1 MNTKRKTILFLIT
14 LITLLITL
22 TCINAT
28 DNITTNTTT
37 EDNTDNIN
45 HETPKTLQKQI
56 QSDEKTNNKK
66 IIINKNTTTKKTP
79 KKYTQYAYGYQ
90 DLYNKVQSTKNNYYS
105 YNDVSIYLQQGNYN
119 ITQPINWG
127 NSNTKTLKIYANNQL
142 FDARNQ
148 TNFITVEKGYTLE
161 LYDFKIR
168 YAKSTR
174 GSVIYN
180 KGTVNIYDSIF
191 LNSTASSN
199 GGVIYNDHGKVKILN
214 SSFSNNQATNGA
226 CLYNNNGIVNLTKDY
241 FSFNKASRGGVNY
254 NIGELNITSSTFKN
268 NQATQ
273 NGGCNY
279 NDKNNLTILKSKFLN
294 NKATNYGGVN
304 YNNKGTHY
312 GYDYDDTPVIYF
324 NESQATGNYATNGG
338 VNANYGS
345 IIIKSSNLNNNNATR
360 GGVNY
365 NLGADYFGMINIIK
379 STFKNNKVT
388 VNGGVNYNDKKGRID
403 IEDSTFTNNT
413 ANNNGGVNYNNGKPI
428 GVNLSKHFNNT
439 AKRGGCN
446 YINGVILIEN
456 SNFTTNKAI
465 LNGGVNYI
473 DEGHLILN
481 LTISTEN
488 KAQRAGNTY
497 CNERGSFNID
507 NNEFNDDKSTYD
519 GDMIINYG
527 SDCIL
532 EHNHL
537 FTDNADN
544 NIQLYT
550 TKKIQMGDNWFGEN
564 NEKINVG
571 QSKKIVSPIK
581 DTSSYKK
588 TEAGY
593 YFFYT
598 EGRDSL
604 WGDEGYVDTY
614 LKSDNTFS
622 VTHKFV
628 KPGLSRIF
636 IYYDGEVTHHIRIL
650 QEVIPP
656 KTINVAT
663 YDDLQRAVGIISHI
677 SVDKNYVI
685 NITKNIKL
693 EDKIDWSYSD
703 SIRSFT
709 IKGNNHIIDGQN
721 KTRFIDIGSGFTLN
735 IENLKIQNCQ
745 PTKEDVGD
753 LGGASFGSIENNG
766 TLNIKNS
773 EFKNND
779 WCGAIINN
787 GILNVEKTKFIDIE
801 SDEIILNSRSATAEI
816 HYSNFTNSNGYWS
829 LIENYGDLYID
840 HSKFDKNNVTEGILI
855 SNNDYGYIN
864 LDSNNFTNNRPE
876 YDNMGTALIN
886 NCGYESYP
894 YGYITNNIFKN
905 NYFDYNISDP
915 YHRLTLSNNSYY

>member
-28 DNITTNTTT
+28 ENITTNTTT
-37 EDNTDNIN
+37 STDNTDNIN

-79 KKYTQYAYGYQ
+79 KTYTQYAYGYQ

-127 NSNTKTLKIYANNQL
+127 NSNTKTLKIYANNNL

-161 LYDFKIR
+161 LYNFKIR
-168 YAKSTR
+168 YAEATR

-214 SSFSNNQATNGA
+214 SSFSNNKATNGA
-226 CLYNNNGIVNLTKDY
+226 CIYNNNGTVNLTKNY
-241 FSFNKASRGGVNY
+241 FSFNKAQRGGVNY

-279 NDKNNLTILKSKFLN
+279 NDKNTLTILKSNFQN

-304 YNNKGTHY
+304 YNNKGTY
-312 GYDYDDTPVIYF
+312 YDTPVVYF
-324 NESQATGNYATNGG
+324 NESQAINNYATNGG
-338 VNANYGS
+338 VNANYGELT
-345 IIIKSSNLNNNNATR
+345 IKSSNLNNNNATR

-365 NLGADYFGMINIIK
+365 NFNYIEIIK

-388 VNGGVNYNDKKGRID
+388 TNGGVNYNDNAYFDIKDSSFITNMAENGGVNYNNQGSMEIKLSKNNLNTATRGGVNYNNGYLYMNYTNFTQNKAKENGGVNYNDKYGSLYM
-403 IEDSTFTNNT
+403 EDTESL
-413 ANNNGGVNYNNGKPI
+413 K
-428 GVNLSKHFNNT
+428 NT
-439 AKRGGCN
+439 AKR
-446 YINGVILIEN
+446 
-456 SNFTTNKAI
+456 
-465 LNGGVNYI
+465 
-473 DEGHLILN
+473 
-481 LTISTEN
+481 
-488 KAQRAGNTY
+488 AGNIY
-497 CNERGSFNID
+497 CNNYGYFNISYCRF
-507 NNEFNDDKSTYD
+507 EDDKSTYD

-532 EHNHL
+532 EHNTL
-537 FTDNADN
+537 YNKNVDNT
-544 NIQLYT
+544 IQLYT
-550 TKKIQMGDNWFGEN
+550 TKKIQVLDNEFRVENKNINMG
-564 NEKINVG
+564 
-571 QSKKIVSPIK
+571 QTKKILSPIK
-581 DTSSYKK
+581 DTSPYKK
-588 TEAGY
+588 TSVDY
-593 YFFYT
+593 ILPNRNY
-598 EGRDSL
+598 
-604 WGDEGYVDTY
+604 DECTTVY

-622 VTHKFV
+622 VNYKFN
-628 KPGLSRIF
+628 KPGLSIID
-636 IYYDGEVTHHIRIL
+636 IYYDNGVTHHIRIL

-656 KTINVAT
+656 KIINVGT
-663 YDDLQRAVGIISHI
+663 FDDLQEIVGVIGEL

-721 KTRFIDIGSGFTLN
+721 KTRFIDIGAGFTLN

-745 PTKEDVGD
+745 TSDEDVGN
-753 LGGASFGSIENNG
+753 LGGASFGSIGNNG

-773 EFKNND
+773 EFKDNY
-779 WCGAIINN
+779 WCGAIVNN
-787 GILNVEKTKFIDIE
+787 GILSVEKTKFVDMG
-801 SDEIILNSRSATAEI
+801 SDEIILNSRGATARI
-816 HYSNFTNSNGYWS
+816 HYSNFTNDYGYWS
-829 LIENYGDLYID
+829 IIENYGDLYID
-840 HSKFDKNNVTEGILI
+840 HSKFDKNNVTECYII
-855 SNNDYGYIN
+855 SNCGYIN
-864 LDSNNFTNNRPE
+864 LNYNNFTNNYPGDYPEIAIIKNYE
-876 YDNMGTALIN
+876 YDDG
-886 NCGYESYP
+886 SYP
-894 YGYITNNIFKN
+894 YGYITNNIFRN
-905 NYFDYNISDP
+905 NYFRYYVDNP
-915 YHRLTLSNNSYY
+915 YYSLTLSGNIFD